1 MDDRADMK
9 ADGNPAERLTGRER
23 FLRGAKYFWGTFA
36 TVFAVCLVLVL
47 GAAGWKA
54 DGWGGGVVAGLVRG
68 VPAGLVAGL
77 VVMAFPRR
85 RRWQG
90 ALAVAV
96 ALVASFGWLVAWGV
110 WSLAQ

>member
-1 MDDRADMK
+1 V
-9 ADGNPAERLTGRER
+9 DGGGGACPCASGGGER
-23 FLRGAKYFWGTFA
+23 FWRGVKYFGGTFA
-36 TVFAVCLVLVL
+36 VVFAVCLVLVM

-54 DGWGGGVVAGLVRG
+54 DGWGWGVVAGLVRG

-77 VVMAFPRR
+77 VVMVFPRR

-90 ALAVAV
+90 VLAVAV

-110 WSLAQ
+110 WRLAQ